1 MESGCGCGLP
11 RGPPGGT
18 ELERAWSGEEGLRAG
33 RTESPGHRRRR
44 SGCCHQEAT
53 ANTAGRGLGAFGG
66 EDPGPA
72 HRVILPA
79 SPPPARR
86 VQELA
91 PEAPPG
97 VYQRPF
103 AQASAPLLPKP
114 PWVVSAKGVPFADEK
129 TEAREAKCARLCSK
143 KGRSWESNPHF
154 FFKKKIGS
162 GRLDGSAGCASN
174 S

>member
-1 MESGCGCGLP
+1 MESECGCGLP

-18 ELERAWSGEEGLRAG
+18 ELETALSGEEGLRAG
-33 RTESPGHRRRR
+33 RTESPGHRRR
-44 SGCCHQEAT
+44 SGCYHQEAT
-53 ANTAGRGLGAFGG
+53 ANTAGRGLGVFGG
-66 EDPGPA
+66 EDRWPA
-72 HRVILPA
+72 HRVFFPA

-86 VQELA
+86 AQELA
-91 PEAPPG
+91 PEAPAG
-97 VYQRPF
+97 VYHGPF
-103 AQASAPLLPKP
+103 ARVSAHLLPKP

-154 FFKKKIGS
+154 FFLKKIGS
-162 GRLDGSAGCASN
+162 GGLDGSAGCASN